1 MIEVV
6 GNWYEG
12 FAYDL
17 HTLSSEFVGYDEY
30 GNPQFDTTYSE
41 MGALL
46 HDLKYRGNRQ
56 AINKIADLLGVPE
69 IVGLCDLIIPAPSSI
84 QRPSQP
90 VDEIALELG
99 RRVGIEVMIGA
110 LEKAG
115 SKPLKGILNPEE
127 RMEELKKAISLNKSA
142 EVSGRRVLLLDD
154 LYRSGATLIVC
165 TDSLYNQGK
174 ARQVSVLTMTKTRS
188 NR

>member
-1 MIEVV
+1 
-6 GNWYEG
+6 
-12 FAYDL
+12 
-17 HTLSSEFVGYDEY
+17 
-30 GNPQFDTTYSE
+30 

-69 IVGLCDLIIPAPSSI
+69 VVGLCDLIIPVPSSI
-84 QRPSQP
+84 QRSSQP
-90 VDEIALELG
+90 VDDIALELG
-99 RRVGIEVMIGA
+99 KRADIEVMIGA

>member
-1 MIEVV
+1 MIEVA
-6 GNWYEG
+6 GNWHKG

-17 HTLSSEFVGYDEY
+17 HTLSSEFLGYDEY

-46 HDLKYRGNRQ
+46 HELKYRGNRQ
-56 AINKIADLLGVPE
+56 AVNKIADLLGVPE
-69 IVGLCDLIIPAPSSI
+69 VVRLCDLIIPAPSSM

-99 RRVGIEVMIGA
+99 RRVGIEVMLGA

-127 RMEELKKAISLNKSA
+127 RMEELKKTISLNKSTD
-142 EVSGRRVLLLDD
+142 VSGRRVLLLDD

-174 ARQVSVLTMTKTRS
+174 ARKVSVLTLTKTRS